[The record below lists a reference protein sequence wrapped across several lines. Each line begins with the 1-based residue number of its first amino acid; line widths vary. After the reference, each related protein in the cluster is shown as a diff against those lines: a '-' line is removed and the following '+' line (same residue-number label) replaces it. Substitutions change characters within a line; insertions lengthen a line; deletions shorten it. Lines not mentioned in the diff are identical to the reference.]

1 MSVAA
6 DVEEIVG
13 KHAGAGRDSLIAI
26 LQEVQE
32 AHGFISKEAVASI
45 GEHLG
50 LAASKVYGVATFYNQ
65 FRFNAPGRFHIQVCR
80 GTACHVNNSREILA
94 TIERELGIAAGQTTR
109 DGAFSLEVVA
119 CIGACG
125 QAPVINIDGEF
136 HAKLTPKKARRVL
149 AEYRK
154 RAEANDVNRN

>member
-1 MSVAA
+1 MSVSAE
-6 DVEEIVG
+6 VEAIVG
-13 KHAGAGRDSLIAI
+13 KHPGAGRDSLIAI

-32 AHGFISKEAVASI
+32 SHGFISEEAVAQI
-45 GEHLG
+45 GNHLG

-65 FRFNAPGRFHIQVCR
+65 FRFNAPGQNHIQVCR

-94 TIERELGIAAGQTTR
+94 TVERELGIAAGQTTR
-109 DGAFSLEVVA
+109 DGLFSLEIVA

-125 QAPVINIDGEF
+125 QAPVININGEF
-136 HAKLTPKKARRVL
+136 HAKLTPKKVRRVL

-154 RAEANDVNRN
+154 RVEENDVNGN